1 MRQLI
6 NNFLLKAKELGP
18 NVFEAVCIS
27 DKDGIIFKEQ
37 YIPRLTR
44 NIYSHSKSFT
54 SLMVGIA
61 LDEGK
66 LTLDTRLVDVFK
78 DEIDEETY
86 NRLFKITLKHL
97 LSMRSGL
104 GGPWLMTCDRQ
115 SGIGYPNYLK
125 FLLSKELLNEPGEK
139 FLYSNGDTYLCARMV
154 EKVYSRDFRDLCYE
168 KIFVPME
175 IGFNDWGVDPL
186 GHCIAA
192 SSLQLNI
199 ENMNKLGI
207 LFLNKGMYK
216 DKRIVSE
223 KWIDDV
229 YSSFI
234 NNGDYSLQFWR
245 VGNDN
250 KCLFAS
256 GMYGQN
262 TYIFKDYGIAFS
274 YQRPDDDLHDKVFEI
289 FKKEVAD
296 KI

>member
-6 NNFLLKAKELGP
+6 DNFLLKAKELGP

-27 DKDGIIFKEQ
+27 DKDGIIFKQQ

-78 DEIDEETY
+78 DEIDKKTY
-86 NRLFKITLKHL
+86 DKLFEIRLKHL
-97 LSMRSGL
+97 LSMRSGFE
-104 GGPWLMTCDRQ
+104 GPWLMQHQREQ
-115 SGIGYPNYLK
+115 GVGYPDYFK
-125 FLLSKELLNEPGEK
+125 FLMSKDLIHKPGEK

-154 EKVYSRDFRDLCYE
+154 EKVYNRNFRDLCYE
-168 KIFVPME
+168 KMFLPMGMGFVE
-175 IGFNDWGVDPL
+175 WGVDPL

-192 SSLQLNI
+192 SAMQLNI

-207 LFLNKGMYK
+207 LILNNGVYQG
-216 DKRIVSE
+216 KRIISE
-223 KWIDDV
+223 NYINTI
-229 YSSFI
+229 YSSFP
-234 NNGDYSLQFWR
+234 NESNYAYQFWM
-245 VGNDN
+245 VENSN

-274 YQRPDDDLHDKVFEI
+274 YQRPDDDLHDRIFQIFVEEI
-289 FKKEVAD
+289 INKL
-296 KI
+296 